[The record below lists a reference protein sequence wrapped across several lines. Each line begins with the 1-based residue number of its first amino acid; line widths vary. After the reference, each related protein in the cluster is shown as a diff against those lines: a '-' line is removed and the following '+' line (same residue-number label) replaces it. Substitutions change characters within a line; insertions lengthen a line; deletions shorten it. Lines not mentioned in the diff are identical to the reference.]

1 MSAIHEAAVDYR
13 DRLGWQLVIVKERLK
28 RAAETKWQDKKPE
41 PENFGATYNIGI
53 KLGPKSGNLVDIDL
67 DWPEARRMAELPELF
82 GGIVSF
88 GREGHP
94 HPGHRLLVCPDL
106 LSEDA
111 KLYKCAPKATEKAN
125 EGKICVMEVRAGGGY
140 TVFPPSEHD
149 AKIIWC
155 AGKAPEAIPQMA
167 WAEIRRRAKLCAFL
181 AVALRHYPEEGGR
194 DDYIMHIGGTL
205 AHWKIDAEL
214 GDALIHGLCE
224 AAGDISELSMRV
236 GKCQQA
242 WQRMEAG
249 EETTGLQRLLDQEYF
264 SKDEVKAL
272 RGFLKPRAKADKA
285 SADSVDVSDPDL
297 GNFFKVLQ
305 ARILEADPYLVFR
318 RGGDLVHVR
327 TLESDET
334 ERKDA
339 VVVKAGST
347 EIAAASEGWL
357 SLAASLAGVKFHKIN
372 SEGKQRICRPDGLKV
387 LLSAPEETSFLRLA
401 GVSTTPTMDR
411 NEPGYDPTTNMMLV
425 FPEGYFPEAPLSP
438 TKDDAVA
445 ALARLKH
452 PLRGFPFEGEGSLS
466 VVLSAM
472 LSGIIRHEMR
482 TCPLH
487 AFSAPEAGTGKSK
500 LTEIVS
506 IVVTRVSVNI
516 ITYTRDQDEMEKR
529 IDSIL
534 MRGQRLVNIDN
545 VDTMLGDKAL
555 EQMLTAT
562 SKLARVLGESR
573 SITVDTRLLLMV
585 SGNNLE
591 ARRDMGR
598 RMVKCTLDAK
608 VENPDLREFDFD
620 AVAEVTAARP
630 QMVVDCLTILRAY
643 KAAGQPNMP
652 TPLGS
657 FEDWTIIRG
666 ALMWLG
672 EDDPRVTQ
680 DEGRA
685 SDPDREARA
694 EVLEALWNQFGGERF
709 LAKRLD
715 EQDDR
720 AEAVRTIIT
729 RSLRKG
735 VWSSL
740 AASRLFRRYK
750 GKVTGAYTMRSEHD
764 PVGNAQAYWIEC
776 KAVEAVKEPGETQ
789 EPLPGFS

>member
-155 AGKAPEAIPQMA
+155 AGKAPAAIPQMA

-224 AAGDISELSMRV
+224 AAGDTSELSMRV

-242 WQRMEAG
+242 WQRVEAG
-249 EETTGLQRLLDQEYF
+249 EETTGLQTLRDGDYF
-264 SKDEVKAL
+264 TEDEFKSIQ
-272 RGFLKPRAKADKA
+272 RFMKPRAKSDKV
-285 SADSVDVSDPDL
+285 STDSVDVSDPDL

-305 ARILEADPYLVFR
+305 ARIIEANPYLVFR
-318 RGGDLVHVR
+318 RAGDLVHVR
-327 TLESDET
+327 ILESDET
-334 ERKDA
+334 MRDKK

-347 EIAAASEGWL
+347 EIATASEGWL
-357 SLAASLAGVKFHKIN
+357 SLAASLAGVKFHRIN

-387 LLSAPEETSFLRLA
+387 LLSAPEETRFLRLA
-401 GVSTTPTMDR
+401 GVSTTPTMER
-411 NEPGYDPTTNMMLV
+411 NEPGYDPKTNMMLV
-425 FPEGYFPEAPLSP
+425 FPEGYFPEASMSP
-438 TKDDAVA
+438 TKEEAEA
-445 ALARLKH
+445 ALARLKW
-452 PLRGFPFEGEGSLS
+452 PLREFPFEGAGSRS
-466 VVLSAM
+466 VMLSAM
-472 LSGIIRHEMR
+472 LSGVIRGEMK

-487 AFSAPEAGTGKSK
+487 AFDAPEAGTGKSK
-500 LTEIVS
+500 LAEIVS
-506 IVVTRVSVNI
+506 IVVTGVSTNI
-516 ITYTRDQDEMEKR
+516 ITYTRDPVEMEKR
-529 IDSIL
+529 LDSIL
-534 MRGQRLVNIDN
+534 ARGGRLVNIDN
-545 VDTMLGDKAL
+545 VDSILGDKAL

-562 SKLARVLGESR
+562 SKSARVLGESR
-573 SITVDTRLLLMV
+573 TITLDTRLLLMA

-591 ARRDMGR
+591 ARRDMVR
-598 RMVKCTLDAK
+598 RMVKCRLDSK
-608 VENPDLREFDFD
+608 VENPDLREFNFD
-620 AVAEVTAARP
+620 PVAEVTAARA
-630 QMVVDCLTILRAY
+630 QLVVDCLTILRAY
-643 KAAGQPNMP
+643 KAAGEPDSP
-652 TPLGS
+652 RPLGS
-657 FEDWTIIRG
+657 FEDWTIVRG
-666 ALMWLG
+666 ALMWLS
-672 EDDPRVTQ
+672 EDDPTVTQ
-680 DEGRA
+680 SEGRA

-694 EVLEALWNQFGGERF
+694 EVLEALWNQFGGEQF

-720 AEAVRTIIT
+720 ADAVRIVIT

-735 VWSSL
+735 VWSSMS
-740 AASRLFRRYK
+740 AAKLFRRYK
-750 GKVTGAYTMRSEHD
+750 DKVTGAYTMRSEHD
-764 PVGNAQAYWIEC
+764 PVAHAQAYWIER
-776 KAVEAVKEPGETQ
+776 KAVNDPGETQ
-789 EPLPGFS
+789 APLPGFS